1 MSQPYSQ
8 SYRPYRSDT
17 QQRRRRSWFSGMK
30 LRLIIGAGIAV
41 FTLVNYAMKR
51 QANPITGEAQQVDMS
66 VDEEIMLGLQSAPQ
80 MGQPSRNYAASA
92 RVDRVGEE
100 LVRALEEYLS
110 RQGIEQPYQFEFHLL
125 DNSGQNRDSVNAFAL
140 PGGQVFIT
148 EALYRRLPLDSDGP
162 LAGVLGHEIGHVLER
177 HSAERMTSGSLMQG
191 LARAAGVAGGSRG
204 SQQAASMV
212 AGLVHKSYGRT
223 QEYESDGWGVRLMVH
238 AGYNPEALLTVMDVL
253 ESASPGAAGPEFTS
267 THPRPANRKEYIL
280 DIIAQHFAERQFDE
294 FDGLRQ

>member
-8 SYRPYRSDT
+8 SYDPYRSDT
-17 QQRRRRSWFSGMK
+17 QQRRRQSWFSGIK
-30 LRLIIGAGIAV
+30 LRLIIGAGIAI
-41 FTLVNYAMKR
+41 FTLVNYALKR
-51 QANPITGEAQQVDMS
+51 EANPITGEPQQVDLS
-66 VDEEIMLGLQSAPQ
+66 VNEEIMLGIQSAPE
-80 MGQPSRNYAASA
+80 MGLPSRNYAASQ
-92 RVDRVGEE
+92 RVDRIGYE
-100 LVRALEEYLS
+100 LVHALEKHLA

-148 EALYRRLPLDSDGP
+148 EALYRRLPTNSDGP

-212 AGLVHKSYGRT
+212 AGFVHKSYGRQ
-223 QEYESDGWGVRLMVH
+223 QELESDGWGVKLMVF
-238 AGYNPEALLTVMDVL
+238 AGYHPEALLTVMDVL
-253 ESASPGAAGPEFTS
+253 ESASPGASGPEFMS
-267 THPRPANRKEYIL
+267 THPRPANRSDYIRE
-280 DIIAQHFAERQFDE
+280 IIGKYFTEGQL
-294 FDGLRQ
+294 DGLRR

>member
-1 MSQPYSQ
+1 MSQPTTYD
-8 SYRPYRSDT
+8 PYRSDT
-17 QQRRRRSWFSGMK
+17 QQRRRQSWFSGIK

-51 QANPITGEAQQVDMS
+51 QPNPVTGEPQQVDMT
-66 VDEEIMLGLQSAPQ
+66 VNEEIMMGLQSAPQ
-80 MGQPSRNYAASA
+80 MGQPSRNYAASQ
-92 RVDRVGEE
+92 RVDRIGEE
-100 LVRALEEYLS
+100 LVYALEKDLAQ
-110 RQGIEQPYQFEFHLL
+110 RGIEQPYQFEFHLL

-148 EALYRRLPLDSDGP
+148 EALYRRLPTKTDGA

-212 AGLVHKSYGRT
+212 AGLVHKSYGRE
-223 QEYESDGWGVRLMVH
+223 QELESDDWGVKLMVF
-238 AGYNPEALLTVMDVL
+238 AGYNPEALITVMDVL
-253 ESASPGAAGPEFTS
+253 EASSPGPGGPELMS
-267 THPRPANRKEYIL
+267 THPRPANRRDFIRGKIGEYFTDVEL
-280 DIIAQHFAERQFDE
+280 DA
-294 FDGLRQ
+294 LRD